1 MVIICRLLIKYR
13 VCFGV
18 IWYVDFHFHRHLQF
32 IWRTFGHVSVVTSCS
47 WSPHLFKGNAT
58 FRAPAAKTLPMHV
71 SQCQRVCV
79 CVSYMFS
86 LSGLQGLG
94 RVVVELG
101 STQSDPVFGPRCHLE
116 AQVKMRSHTWLHP
129 GSW

>member
-1 MVIICRLLIKYR
+1 MLVSLHRVLGVLTCSRETPRLE
-13 VCFGV
+13 
-18 IWYVDFHFHRHLQF
+18 HLLQK
-32 IWRTFGHVSVVTSCS
+32 HCPHMCHSV
-47 WSPHLFKGNAT
+47 KE
-58 FRAPAAKTLPMHV
+58 
-71 SQCQRVCV
+71 CV

-116 AQVKMRSHTWLHP
+116 AQVKMRSHTL
-129 GSW
+129 GFIQAVGENCSVT